1 MSFLAE
7 FRRNLWLE
15 LSPQRLIALPVIVL
29 VLVLLNQVANRGN
42 PADLS
47 NLGSW
52 IFYVMVFLWG
62 SRRAAGAVSEEVNG
76 DTWTGQRLSALSPGA
91 LVFGKLFG
99 ATAFIWYGGLI
110 GLGLFAFGWLGDGRP
125 LGGLL
130 AALVQRLASGLFL
143 HAVAIVVTLVL
154 LNKRRLM
161 PRLGTTWPQVLA
173 LLAALLLLGLF
184 AKVSIFSTVGLWN
197 ATFVWYG
204 QVFDGDLFVTVTALA
219 FSAWAVLACLRL
231 MASQL
236 QRQPLPWAWPLFTLF
251 VMAFVQGFGGVGG
264 LDAKLLGPLVG
275 PFGVALAFFYVALFA
290 ERNEPL
296 RYRQLFAALR
306 AGRPRRALAALPWWA
321 LGWPLLLAVTLWRG
335 AADQTVGGGLW
346 DAVAEHFHVAA
357 PAPWAASLGFAL
369 FALRD
374 AAFVLWINAG
384 RTQRGD
390 LTAFLYLLVLY
401 GPLQALLGGMQA
413 WAAIALLTPLPLG
426 PALPSLLSALAQA
439 AVLGFLTWRRWRALF
454 QP

>member
-1 MSFLAE
+1 MSFGAE

-29 VLVLLNQVANRGN
+29 VLVLLNQVANRGD
-42 PADLS
+42 PGGLTD
-47 NLGSW
+47 LGSW
-52 IFYVMVFLWG
+52 VFYVMVFLWG
-62 SRRAAGAVSEEVNG
+62 SRRAAAAVSEEVNG
-76 DTWTGQRLSALSPGA
+76 DTWTGQRLSALSPAA
-91 LVFGKLFG
+91 LVVGKLFG
-99 ATAFIWYGGLI
+99 ATAFIWYGGLV
-110 GLGLFAFGWLGDGRP
+110 GLGLYAVGWLGDGGTP
-125 LGGLL
+125 GALL

-154 LNKRRLM
+154 LNKRRLVT
-161 PRLGTTWPQVLA
+161 RLGTTWPQVLA

-184 AKVSIFSTVGLWN
+184 ARVSIFSSVGLWD
-197 ATFVWYG
+197 ATIVWYG
-204 QVFDGDLFVTVTALA
+204 RVFDGDLFVTVTALL
-219 FSAWAVLACLRL
+219 FCAWAVLACLRL
-231 MASQL
+231 MATQL

-251 VMAFVQGFGGVGG
+251 VMAFVAGFGGTTQIN
-264 LDAKLLGPLVG
+264 ATLLGPLAG
-275 PFGVALAFFYVALFA
+275 PFGVALAFFYLALFA

-296 RYRQLFAALR
+296 RYRQCLAALGE
-306 AGRPRRALAALPWWA
+306 GRLRRALAALPWWA

-335 AADQTVGGGLW
+335 LDGSEVDAGLW
-346 DAVAEHFHVAA
+346 AEVARHFDLEA
-357 PAPWAASLGFAL
+357 PAPWAANLGFAL

-401 GPLQALLGGMQA
+401 GPLQALLGGMEA
-413 WAAIALLTPLPLG
+413 WTAIALLTPLPVG
-426 PALPSLLSALAQA
+426 PALPSLLSALAQT
-439 AVLGFLTWRRWRALF
+439 AVLLALTWRRWRALF